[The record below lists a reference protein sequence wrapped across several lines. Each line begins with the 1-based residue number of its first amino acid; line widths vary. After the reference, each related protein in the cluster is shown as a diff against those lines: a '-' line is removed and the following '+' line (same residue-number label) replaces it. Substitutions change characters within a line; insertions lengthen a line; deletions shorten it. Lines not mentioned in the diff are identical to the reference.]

1 MKRLI
6 ALLIVGLF
14 STGLLSAPA
23 AWAQAPKTAPAPA
36 KSDMKAKG
44 HATLDLNSAS
54 EANLIMIPGIGDA
67 YTKKIVKN
75 RPYKRKD
82 ELVQK
87 KVVPQATYDK
97 IKDHISAKQKYR
109 TPAAAGPAAASK
121 EQ

>member
-36 KSDMKAKG
+36 KSDAKAKG
-44 HATLDLNSAS
+44 HAPLDLNSAS
-54 EANLIMIPGIGDA
+54 EADLMMIPGIGDA
-67 YTKKIVKN
+67 YAKKIVQN

-87 KVVPQATYDK
+87 QVVPQATYDK
-97 IKDHISAKQKYR
+97 IKDHIIAKQK
-109 TPAAAGPAAASK
+109 
-121 EQ
+121 